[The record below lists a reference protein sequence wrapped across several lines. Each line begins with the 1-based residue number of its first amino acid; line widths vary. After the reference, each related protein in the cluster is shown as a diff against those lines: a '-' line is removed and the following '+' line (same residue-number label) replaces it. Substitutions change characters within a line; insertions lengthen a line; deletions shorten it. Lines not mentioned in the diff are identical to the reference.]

1 MRKRYSLQK
10 WFPMVL
16 IIIKYCSGTCNYLG
30 DRCTSQNFM
39 HIGKGR
45 KNFGRVSWEKPT
57 RRYTK
62 PSESQKQ
69 LLEGHLKI
77 GILAKTECM
86 DAMKWTVALLKQW
99 AE

>member
-1 MRKRYSLQK
+1 
-10 WFPMVL
+10 
-16 IIIKYCSGTCNYLG
+16 
-30 DRCTSQNFM
+30 M
-39 HIGKGR
+39 HVEKGR

-77 GILAKTECM
+77 AILAKTESM
-86 DAMKWTVALLKQW
+86 DAMSGQ
-99 AE
+99 